1 MKFVLERTH
10 EFRQTGAEPGNAHG
24 LDSFLPG
31 ILIIGRDGINFLE
44 QHLRREKSS
53 GYRQLGAAIA
63 AQDTVAHD
71 RRRQSLSGD
80 ARQHRWPTVGQKR
93 NCRERRAKHNTR
105 AQAEIFR
112 ERFVLANDA
121 EPAESRDDVDATF
134 AWSLP
139 HVRNQRLFDFE
150 WNAFLELPAKHR
162 NRFLGR
168 TRKLIEVL
176 HEDADDGVR
185 HKNRNVFIFCTQTA
199 ADTFKGAFYGDE
211 IDQIGF
217 DRGRYNRAGR
227 QSLDSKAI

>member
-1 MKFVLERTH
+1 
-10 EFRQTGAEPGNAHG
+10 
-24 LDSFLPG
+24 
-31 ILIIGRDGINFLE
+31 
-44 QHLRREKSS
+44 LRREKSA

-134 AWSLP
+134 GIANDTLTEVTGGGLKEGDLVILP
-139 HVRNQRLFDFE
+139 Q
-150 WNAFLELPAKHR
+150 A
-162 NRFLGR
+162 
-168 TRKLIEVL
+168 
-176 HEDADDGVR
+176 
-185 HKNRNVFIFCTQTA
+185 
-199 ADTFKGAFYGDE
+199 
-211 IDQIGF
+211 
-217 DRGRYNRAGR
+217 RAGATVAPNR
-227 QSLDSKAI
+227 GGQQGGPVGGQGIVIK